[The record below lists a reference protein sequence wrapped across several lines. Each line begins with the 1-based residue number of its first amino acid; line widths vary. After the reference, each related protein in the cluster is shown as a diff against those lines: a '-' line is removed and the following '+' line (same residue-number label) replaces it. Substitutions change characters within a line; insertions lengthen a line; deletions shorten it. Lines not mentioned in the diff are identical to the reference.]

1 MRFSAQVIVFLSF
14 LFLFLV
20 FKSTPVF
27 AQTAAPQPQNL
38 HYYTQNVMLEVMS
51 SMTCALAGIDAVDRT
66 QKCLGISDG
75 KIGPVESNGG
85 ALGAMGNLI
94 AITYNPPL
102 HTADFVRYMAGN
114 FGITKNAYAQEAGI
128 GFQGLT
134 PLMNIWIAFRNIT
147 YLLFIILFLII
158 GFAIMFRIHI
168 DPRTVMTVENQ
179 IPKIIVGIILV
190 TFSFAIVG
198 LLIDFMWILT
208 FLSIEVFKTIPG
220 VNLGDS
226 FNQVQGRNVLE
237 VANNIMGAGRFGGL
251 VGVAGTSSGAI
262 SSIIASIF
270 QGPGA
275 SVIVGMILG
284 AAGAVGGTL
293 LVQGIGTLIGGIVGT
308 TLGGLTGSSALGF
321 VGGLIAFL
329 VIVIALLFALFRLW
343 FTLIKAYVMILIVA
357 VFSPF
362 WVLAGI
368 LPGSRLNFTNLLR
381 ELGSNLV
388 TFPATIIMF
397 LLGKTFLDIF
407 AGSAN
412 GAPFVPPLIGNPG
425 DYRAIR

>member
-1 MRFSAQVIVFLSF
+1 
-14 LFLFLV
+14 
-20 FKSTPVF
+20 
-27 AQTAAPQPQNL
+27 
-38 HYYTQNVMLEVMS
+38 
-51 SMTCALAGIDAVDRT
+51 
-66 QKCLGISDG
+66 
-75 KIGPVESNGG
+75 
-85 ALGAMGNLI
+85 
-94 AITYNPPL
+94 
-102 HTADFVRYMAGN
+102 
-114 FGITKNAYAQEAGI
+114 
-128 GFQGLT
+128 
-134 PLMNIWIAFRNIT
+134 
-147 YLLFIILFLII
+147 IILFLII

-293 LVQGIGTLIGGIVGT
+293 LVPGIGTLIGGIVGT

-425 DYRAIR
+425 DYRAIGSIVGLGIILLTPDINKIMRKALQAPDFDFSAIFKSLGAGAGTVTSIASTVFATQAKTPQAGDKGGWQAFFGRFLK